1 MPEIRRS
8 YWAQLPS
15 EVRYS
20 EELSSTAKLFYAELS
35 ALIGEDGYCWAT
47 NNYFAG
53 VLGVS
58 ERTISRMITQME
70 SAGFIRCEMAAT
82 DNGSERRIYAG
93 AFFPGRGGIDKNVY
107 TPPGGLDKIV
117 EGGLDKNV
125 HPHSSR
131 LYIHDNTN
139 PPIVPPEGGNARA
152 GSKKGGRTVS
162 TPTWKP
168 ERFEKFW
175 KAYPNGAGRKA
186 AVGAWD
192 KLKPDDA
199 LLVVM
204 ARTLEADMRSEQWGR
219 GIIPRASTWLNSE
232 PWNDDYSKIPGAYTQ
247 RIPGGGER
255 TQEW

>member
-20 EELSSTAKLFYAELS
+20 EELSSTAKLLYAELS

-107 TPPGGLDKIV
+107 TPRGGLDKIV

-125 HPHSSR
+125 HPHNSR

-152 GSKKGGRTVS
+152 DAKKGGRTVS

-186 AVGAWD
+186 AVRAWD

-204 ARTLEADMRSEQWGR
+204 ARTLEKDMRSEQWGR

-232 PWNDDYSKIPGAYTQ
+232 PWNDDYSKIPGAHCQ
-247 RIPGGGER
+247 RSHGGGER

>member
-1 MPEIRRS
+1 MPEVRRS

-20 EELSSTAKLFYAELS
+20 EELSSTAKLLYAELS

-47 NNYFAG
+47 NTYFAG

-58 ERTISRMITQME
+58 ERTISRMISQME
-70 SAGFIRCEMAAT
+70 AAGFIRCEMAAT

-93 AFFPGRGGIDKNVY
+93 AFFPGKRGI
-107 TPPGGLDKIV
+107 
-117 EGGLDKNV
+117 DKNV

-168 ERFEKFW
+168 ECFERFW

-186 AVGAWD
+186 AVRAWD
-192 KLKPDDA
+192 KLKPDDE
-199 LLVVM
+199 LLKLM
-204 ARTLEADMRSEQWGR
+204 SQTLEKDMRSEQWRR
-219 GIIPRASTWLNSE
+219 GIIPHASTWLNSE
-232 PWNDDYSKIPGAYTQ
+232 PWNDDYSKIPGAHTQ
-247 RIPGGGER
+247 RTPGGGER

>member
-1 MPEIRRS
+1 MPEVRRS

-20 EELSSTAKLFYAELS
+20 EELSSTAKLLYAELS

-47 NNYFAG
+47 NTYFAG

-58 ERTISRMITQME
+58 ERTISRMISQME
-70 SAGFIRCEMAAT
+70 AAGFIRCEMAAT

-93 AFFPGRGGIDKNVY
+93 AFFPGKGGIDKNVY
-107 TPPGGLDKIV
+107 TPRGGLDKIV

-125 HPHSSR
+125 HPNSSR

-152 GSKKGGRTVS
+152 DSKKSRRTVS

-186 AVGAWD
+186 AVRAWD

-204 ARTLEADMRSEQWGR
+204 ARTLEKDMRSEQWGR

-232 PWNDDYSKIPGAYTQ
+232 PWNDDYSKIPGAHCQ
-247 RIPGGGER
+247 RSHGGGER

>member
-1 MPEIRRS
+1 MPEVRRS

-20 EELSSTAKLFYAELS
+20 EELSSTAKLLYAELS

-47 NNYFAG
+47 NTYFAG

-58 ERTISRMITQME
+58 ERTISRMISQME
-70 SAGFIRCEMAAT
+70 TAGFIRCEMAAT

-93 AFFPGRGGIDKNVY
+93 AFFPGKRGIDKNVY

-125 HPHSSR
+125 HPNSSR

-139 PPIVPPEGGNARA
+139 PPIVPPEGGNVCA
-152 GSKKGGRTVS
+152 GSKKGVRTVS

-186 AVGAWD
+186 AVRAWD
-192 KLKPDDA
+192 KLKPDDG
-199 LLVVM
+199 LLVIM
-204 ARTLEADMRSEQWGR
+204 ARTLEKDMRSEQWHR

-232 PWNDDYSKIPGAYTQ
+232 PWNDDYSKIPGAHCQ
-247 RIPGGGER
+247 HSHGGGER

>member
-70 SAGFIRCEMAAT
+70 SAGFIRCEMAT
-82 DNGSERRIYAG
+82 NDNGRERRIYAG

-125 HPHSSR
+125 HPNSSR

-139 PPIVPPEGGNARA
+139 PPIAPPEGGNARA

-168 ERFEKFW
+168 ERFDKFW

-186 AVGAWD
+186 AVRAWD

-199 LLVVM
+199 LLVLM
-204 ARTLEADMRSEQWGR
+204 ARTLEKDMRSEQWAR

-232 PWNDDYSKIPGAYTQ
+232 PWNDDYSKIPGAHCQ
-247 RIPGGGER
+247 RSHGGGER

>member
-125 HPHSSR
+125 YPNSSR

-186 AVGAWD
+186 AVRAWD

-204 ARTLEADMRSEQWGR
+204 ARTLEKDMRSEQWGR

>member
-1 MPEIRRS
+1 MPEVRRS

-20 EELSSTAKLFYAELS
+20 EELSSTAKLLYAELS

-47 NNYFAG
+47 NTYFAG

-58 ERTISRMITQME
+58 ERTISRMISQME
-70 SAGFIRCEMAAT
+70 AAGFIRCEMATT

-93 AFFPGRGGIDKNVY
+93 AFFPGK
-107 TPPGGLDKIV
+107 
-117 EGGLDKNV
+117 GGLDKNV
-125 HPHSSR
+125 HPNSSR

-168 ERFEKFW
+168 ECFERFW

-186 AVGAWD
+186 AVRAWD
-192 KLKPDDA
+192 KLKPDDE
-199 LLVVM
+199 LLKLM
-204 ARTLEADMRSEQWGR
+204 SQTLEKDMCSEQWRR
-219 GIIPRASTWLNSE
+219 GIIPHASTWLNSE
-232 PWNDDYSKIPGAYTQ
+232 PWNDDYSKIPGAHTQ
-247 RIPGGGER
+247 RTPGGGER